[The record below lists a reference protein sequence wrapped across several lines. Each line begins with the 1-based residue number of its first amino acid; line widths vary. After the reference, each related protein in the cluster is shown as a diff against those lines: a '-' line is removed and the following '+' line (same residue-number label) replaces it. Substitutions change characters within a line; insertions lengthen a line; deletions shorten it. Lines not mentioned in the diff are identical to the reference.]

1 MVIPTKKL
9 KSGFEMSVFG
19 LGTWYMGGGMTSDT
33 TTDKKDIAGIKN
45 AIDEGITL
53 IDTAELYGA
62 GHAEEL
68 VGEAI
73 KDYDRSKLFIV
84 SKVYSDNLRYDD
96 VLNSCRQSL
105 KRIGTDYL
113 DLYLIHAPNPD
124 IPLEETMKALDELKG
139 KGLIREIGVSNFNIG
154 RLKEA
159 QNFTKNKIVVNQIHY
174 NLAFQDL
181 QEVVDYCQESDVL
194 ITCYRPIEQGVM
206 AKGGIAVIDGICKK
220 YHKTPAQVAI
230 NWIISQKNMTTISK
244 TSSRNHL
251 EENLGAVGW
260 QVIDEDIKFLK
271 KEFPEVKLPE
281 TVMSLKE

>member
-1 MVIPTKKL
+1 MVITTKKL
-9 KSGFEMSVFG
+9 KSGFEMPVFG

-84 SKVYSDNLRYDD
+84 SKVYSDNLHYDD
-96 VLNSCRQSL
+96 VLDSCRQSL

-124 IPLEETMKALDELKG
+124 IPLKETMKALDELKG

-159 QNFTKNKIVVNQIHY
+159 QSFTKNKIVVNQIHY
-174 NLAFQDL
+174 NLAFQDW

-194 ITCYRPIEQGVM
+194 ITCYRPIERGVM
-206 AKGGIAVIDGICKK
+206 AKEGISVIDSICKK

-244 TSSRNHL
+244 TSSKNHL

-260 QVIDEDIKFLK
+260 EMTEKDIEFLK
-271 KEFPEVKLPE
+271 KEFPEVEIPE
-281 TVMSLKE
+281 TVMSFKK